1 MRQCSTSCLRSYGAN
16 ILAKNNFVFTPHIQ
30 FLAFDGCPLA
40 DAARSVL
47 ENALRQCGLEID
59 HYEAIN
65 ILDPSTPTELASWG
79 SPSIL
84 VNGRDVT
91 GQVPGDGVGCR
102 LYFTPDQVPTLDT
115 IATAI
120 MNGFDK

>member
-1 MRQCSTSCLRSYGAN
+1 
-16 ILAKNNFVFTPHIQ
+16 LAKNNDVSVPRIQ

-47 ENALRQCGLEID
+47 ECALQRCGLDID

-65 ILDPSTPTELASWG
+65 ILDPSTPTDLASWG

-102 LYFTPDQVPTLDT
+102 LYDTPDQVPTLET

-120 MNGFDK
+120 RNGFNK